1 MYLLSEPKRHYI
13 GNTIFFY
20 YANEP
25 QLNCFSHM
33 QIVVVPKKRSLQSMD
48 SDEPFSKGQDK
59 INYTKIFFTDLN
71 GRVMSLSVNYENM
84 DKIFENGVGFDGS
97 SIAGYAT
104 VEQSDRLLYPVPDS
118 FHKVYFGENE
128 KVGFFIGNIKDEHG
142 HRAQADPRAVLEKVL
157 NEAKEEFGYKFI
169 TGPEH
174 EFFLLSGDEFNLT
187 NGDFGE
193 EVHSDKAGYFHST
206 PHDKGEFIRNNI
218 IQVLQDCNITF
229 EKAHHEVT
237 PSQHEINLEPIEPLK
252 AADRTILFTYVSQ
265 KVAVKHGFYVTFMPK
280 PFDGLNRN
288 ALHIHLSMQDDEGK
302 NIFYD
307 DHSKCNLSQT
317 AKYFIGGILKYARET
332 SIIMASTFN
341 SYKAYIADREAPIVR
356 GWGFRNRSS
365 MVRVPYSISPA
376 NTRIELRNPDPAGN
390 IYLQLAAYI
399 AMGLKGIK
407 EKIDCG
413 NADTKSCYET
423 KQNRTVWN
431 TKFLPKSLFEALV
444 EAENSIFLKEL
455 LGDRL
460 YSNFMTLKMDD
471 WEDHRTHIT
480 PREHEKYLNI

>member
-1 MYLLSEPKRHYI
+1 M
-13 GNTIFFY
+13 NTIVERNF
-20 YANEP
+20 ANPIKNIYNKLYE
-25 QLNCFSHM
+25 LN
-33 QIVVVPKKRSLQSMD
+33 KRRKENMD
-48 SDEPFSKGQDK
+48 SDEPFTNEMEE
-59 INYTKIFFTDLN
+59 INYTKIFFTDIN
-71 GRVMSLSVNYENM
+71 GRVMSLSVNYNNM

-104 VEQSDRLLYPVPDS
+104 VEQSDRLLYPIMDS
-118 FHKVYFGENE
+118 FQKVRFDNE
-128 KVGFFIGNIKDEHG
+128 KVGFFIGEIKDEHG
-142 HRAQADPRAVLEKVL
+142 HRAQADPRAVLENVL
-157 NEAKEEFGYKFI
+157 KDAENEFGYRFI

-187 NGDFGE
+187 DGDFGE

-206 PHDKGEFIRNNI
+206 PHDKGEFIRNKI
-218 IQVLQDCNITF
+218 IEVLQECGINF

-237 PSQHEINLEPIEPLK
+237 PSQHEINLEPVDPIK

-265 KVAVKHGFYVTFMPK
+265 KVAVKHGYYVTFMPK

-288 ALHIHLSMQDDEGK
+288 ALHIHLSMQDQSGK
-302 NIFYD
+302 NLFYD
-307 DHSKCNLSQT
+307 ENTDCNLSQI

-365 MVRVPYSISPA
+365 MVRVPYSISPS
-376 NTRIELRNPDPAGN
+376 NTRIELRNPDPGGN

-399 AMGLKGIK
+399 AMGLQGIR

-413 NADTKSCYET
+413 KADIKSCYET
-423 KQNRTVWN
+423 EQNNKVWN
-431 TKFLPKSLFEALV
+431 TTFLPKSLFEALV
-444 EAENSIFLKEL
+444 EAEKSTFLKEL

-460 YSNFMTLKMDD
+460 YNNFMKLKIDD

-480 PREHEKYLNI
+480 PREHKKYLNI

>member
-1 MYLLSEPKRHYI
+1 MDLDK
-13 GNTIFFY
+13 
-20 YANEP
+20 
-25 QLNCFSHM
+25 NC
-33 QIVVVPKKRSLQSMD
+33 PKK
-48 SDEPFSKGQDK
+48 DK
-59 INYTKIFFTDLN
+59 THYTKIFFTDLN
-71 GRVMSLSVNYENM
+71 GRVMSLSVNYNHI

-104 VEQSDRLLYPVPDS
+104 VEQSDRILYPISDS
-118 FHKVYFGENE
+118 FHNVQFDDE
-128 KVGFFIGNIKDEHG
+128 KIGFFIGEIKDEHG
-142 HRAQADPRAVLEKVL
+142 NRAKADPRAVLERVL
-157 NEAKEEFGYKFI
+157 NEAESDFGYKFMA
-169 TGPEH
+169 GPEH
-174 EFFLLSGDEFNLT
+174 EFFLLSGNEFNLT
-187 NGDFGE
+187 KGEFGE
-193 EVHSDKAGYFHST
+193 NVHSDKAGYFHST
-206 PHDKGEFIRNNI
+206 PHDKGEFIRNSI
-218 IQVLQDCNITF
+218 VEVLNQCGINF

-237 PSQHEINLEPIEPLK
+237 PSQHEINLEPIDPLR

-265 KVAVKHGFYVTFMPK
+265 KVAVQHGFYVTFMPK

-288 ALHIHLSMQDDEGK
+288 ALHIHLSMQDKSGK

-307 DHSKCNLSQT
+307 KDSNCNLSQT
-317 AKYFIGGILKYARET
+317 ARHFIGGILKYARET

-365 MVRVPYSISPA
+365 MVRVPYSINPS
-376 NTRIELRNPDPAGN
+376 NTRIELRNPDPGGN

-399 AMGLKGIK
+399 AMGMEGIK

-413 NADTKSCYET
+413 DADIKSTYEMSTK
-423 KQNRTVWN
+423 NTVWN

-444 EAENSIFLKEL
+444 EAEKSTFLKNL

-460 YSNFMTLKMDD
+460 YNNFMELKIND

-480 PREHEKYLNI
+480 PREHQKYLNI